1 MTLFIRLAWRNIL
14 RNKRRTF
21 IAGTAI
27 GIGLAAMIFVDALF
41 QGMMRHMIR
50 SATATYM
57 GDAQIHRRGFRDTF
71 DVGLAIDNVPELR
84 RRLEADPEVK
94 HYVVRT
100 SSFAMVASSANSSG
114 VSLVGTEPGR
124 ERDISQVD
132 DVIVAGTFFEGDSP
146 RDIVIGSELAE
157 LLEVELGD
165 RVVLTA
171 SQANTGELAQDLFR
185 VSGIYHFNIE
195 EMDKAMAF
203 IRLEVAQRL
212 LGMQGTAHEIAMS
225 LADPTVARDLPAS
238 YWASWSGRDNEAE
251 AWTTLVP
258 QLNTIMNMSNLNL
271 IISGAILFGV
281 VALGIINTLFM
292 SLYER
297 MFEFGV
303 LRAIGTRP
311 RSLLRLVMFEAAG
324 LAVIAIFLGMIIA
337 IGVSLWVKHVG
348 IDYGNL
354 EMAGVTLR
362 DKIYPT
368 IRWSQYVIYPA
379 WAFVLTTLVGIYPAF
394 HASRVS
400 PAEAMRKSF

>member
-1 MTLFIRLAWRNIL
+1 MMLFIRLAWRNIL

-57 GDAQIHRRGFRDTF
+57 GEAQIHRNGFRDTF
-71 DVGLAIDNVPELR
+71 DAGLTIDNVPDLR
-84 RRLEADPEVK
+84 ERLAADPRVK

-100 SSFAMVASSANSSG
+100 SSYAMLASSVNSSG
-114 VSLVGTEPGR
+114 VSLVGTEPAR

-132 DVIVAGTFFEGDSP
+132 DVMVEGTFFEGDSP
-146 RDIVIGSELAE
+146 RDIVIGSGLAE

-165 RVVLTA
+165 RLVVTA
-171 SQANTGELAQDLFR
+171 SQAHTGALAQDLFR

-195 EMDKAMAF
+195 DMDKSMAF
-203 IRLEVAQRL
+203 IRLEVAQKL
-212 LGMQGTAHEIAMS
+212 LGMDGTAHEIAIS
-225 LADPTVARDLPAS
+225 FGDPILARDLPAS
-238 YWASWSGRDNEAE
+238 YWASYSDHDNEAE

-311 RSLLRLVMFEAAG
+311 RSLLRLVMLEAAG
-324 LAVIAIFLGMIIA
+324 LAVIAIVLGVIIA
-337 IGVSLWVKHVG
+337 LGVSLWVKHIG

-368 IRWSQYVIYPA
+368 IRWSQYLVYPA